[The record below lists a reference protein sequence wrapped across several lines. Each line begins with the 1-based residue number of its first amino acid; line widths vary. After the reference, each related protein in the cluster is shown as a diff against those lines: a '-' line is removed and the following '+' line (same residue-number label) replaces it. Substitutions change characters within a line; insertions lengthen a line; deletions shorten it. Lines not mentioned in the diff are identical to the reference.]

1 MQPPREK
8 RAVEDTYDWMDF
20 IDRDILLGRDM
31 RCLQEHEVDMNEKI
45 LTNPP
50 RPKEN
55 DILPTSLME
64 IPVNI
69 EWYISPQ
76 LGYDIGR

>member
-1 MQPPREK
+1 
-8 RAVEDTYDWMDF
+8 MDF

-31 RCLQEHEVDMNEKI
+31 SGCLQEHEVDMNEKI

-50 RPKEN
+50 RSKET

-69 EWYISPQ
+69 E
-76 LGYDIGR
+76 